1 MLRVDPQQ
9 TFEFVAPITS
19 TKLSLPARK
28 PERDY
33 THNEILYTLAML
45 GQSAGFIFHVGKKEQ
60 SDEWDEQQLSEL
72 SVKTLPFLRSADT
85 FTKDKV
91 VQIDLIWLDGAR
103 AIFAFEV
110 EHSTSITSALDRFI
124 ELLRL
129 DGRLAERLIIISPSL
144 VNS

>member
-1 MLRVDPQQ
+1 MKKFASPIGGKYWVLRVDPQQ

-60 SDEWDEQQLSEL
+60 SD
-72 SVKTLPFLRSADT
+72 VP
-85 FTKDKV
+85 V
-91 VQIDLIWLDGAR
+91 
-103 AIFAFEV
+103 
-110 EHSTSITSALDRFI
+110 
-124 ELLRL
+124 
-129 DGRLAERLIIISPSL
+129 
-144 VNS
+144 